1 MAKYRIDKKPL
12 SANDAWRGK
21 RMKSE
26 LYKKYEYAMMYMLPK
41 GIDIPDGKL
50 TLCLTF
56 GLSNSGSDLDNP
68 VKQFQDCLSKKY
80 KFNDNLIYRLE
91 VDKVIV
97 PKGKEFIE
105 FEIKPYNP

>member
-1 MAKYRIDKKPL
+1 MIINIKPL
-12 SANDAWRGK
+12 SVNKVFKGK
-21 RMKSE
+21 RIRTKE
-26 LYKKYEYAMMYMLPK
+26 YDWYEFQVRKLLPN
-41 GIDIPDGKL
+41 ITIPNGKL
-50 TLCLTF
+50 DIYYKIGFSTRA
-56 GLSNSGSDLDNP
+56 SDIDNCIKP
-68 VKQFQDCLSKKY
+68 FQDILSKKY

>member
-1 MAKYRIDKKPL
+1 MARHRIDQKPL
-12 SANDAWRGK
+12 SANSAWRGK
-21 RMKSE
+21 RYKSE
-26 LYKKYEYAMMYMLPK
+26 LYKKYEYTMMYLLPK
-41 GIDIPDGKL
+41 GIEIPDGKL
-50 TLCLTF
+50 TLCLIF

-91 VDKVIV
+91 VDKEIV